1 MRHIFFKNGLYEK
14 SEIKWFTPEDVRQ
27 NRCHF
32 RSYYDNEFL
41 DAIPAEEKNIK
52 LLLRISLINLSFL

>member
-52 LLLRISLINLSFL
+52 IAFKN